1 MGRTESLRARLS
13 TALAPELQLRFS
25 PCVPIRGL
33 NKVLNGRSDKRLD
46 KWPDGDPKGA
56 RWKHDGGFALSIPY
70 SASRK
75 EAFTLARYFEYATDA
90 IEYLKAKDKKLGAA
104 IDAVGVVRR
113 EMDEDDLFTAIV
125 HQIIG
130 QQISTAAQ
138 ATIWNRMRERLG
150 EVTPSAVCA
159 ATEEEL
165 QSCGITFTK
174 ARYIKSCAE
183 KVASGQF
190 DLDAVREMDDAEAIA
205 ALSSLEGVGVWTAE
219 MLLLFCLG
227 RPDILSYGDLAIRR
241 GMRMVYH
248 HRKVTREMFERYRR
262 RYSPYGSV
270 ASLYLWAISSMNVP
284 GYERDFAPKKARV
297 AKKGKLGDGAVG
309 AKG

>member
-1 MGRTESLRARLS
+1 MT
-13 TALAPELQLRFS
+13 
-25 PCVPIRGL
+25 
-33 NKVLNGRSDKRLD
+33 
-46 KWPDGDPKGA
+46 
-56 RWKHDGGFALSIPY
+56 
-70 SASRK
+70 
-75 EAFTLARYFEYATDA
+75 RYFEYGTDA
-90 IEYLKAKDKKLGAA
+90 VDYLKAKDKKLGAA
-104 IDAVGVVRR
+104 IDAVGLVRR
-113 EMDEDDLFTAIV
+113 EMDEDDLFSAIV

-159 ATEEEL
+159 ATEEGL

-227 RPDILSYGDLAIRR
+227 RPDILSYGDLAIHR

-248 HRKVTREMFERYRR
+248 HRKVTREMFERYRC

-284 GYERDFAPKKARV
+284 GYERDFAPKKARST
-297 AKKGKLGDGAVG
+297 KKGELGDGTVG
-309 AKG
+309 AKGQKR

>member
-1 MGRTESLRARLS
+1 M
-13 TALAPELQLRFS
+13 
-25 PCVPIRGL
+25 
-33 NKVLNGRSDKRLD
+33 
-46 KWPDGDPKGA
+46 
-56 RWKHDGGFALSIPY
+56 LSIPY
-70 SASRK
+70 SASHK
-75 EAFTLARYFEYATDA
+75 EAFTLTRYFEYATDA

-113 EMDEDDLFTAIV
+113 EMDEGDLFSAIV

-159 ATEEEL
+159 ATEEGL

-227 RPDILSYGDLAIRR
+227 RPDILSYGDLAIHR

-284 GYERDFAPKKARV
+284 GYERDFAPKRARST
-297 AKKGKLGDGAVG
+297 KKGKSGNGAVG
-309 AKG
+309 AKGQKG

>member
-1 MGRTESLRARLS
+1 M
-13 TALAPELQLRFS
+13 
-25 PCVPIRGL
+25 
-33 NKVLNGRSDKRLD
+33 
-46 KWPDGDPKGA
+46 
-56 RWKHDGGFALSIPY
+56 
-70 SASRK
+70 
-75 EAFTLARYFEYATDA
+75 ARYFEYDTDA
-90 IEYLKAKDKKLGAA
+90 VEYLKAKDKKLGAA

-113 EMDEDDLFTAIV
+113 EMDEDDLFSAIV

-159 ATEEEL
+159 ATEEGL
-165 QSCGITFTK
+165 QACGITFTK

-190 DLDAVREMDDAEAIA
+190 DLDAVREMDDAEAIV

-227 RPDILSYGDLAIRR
+227 RPDILSYGDLAIHR

-270 ASLYLWAISSMNVP
+270 ASLYLWAISSMDVP
-284 GYERDFAPKKARV
+284 GYEQDYAPKRARV
-297 AKKGKLGDGAVG
+297 AKKGNQAAPRLG
-309 AKG
+309 KGLKGDKGKGSRWL

>member
-1 MGRTESLRARLS
+1 MT
-13 TALAPELQLRFS
+13 
-25 PCVPIRGL
+25 
-33 NKVLNGRSDKRLD
+33 
-46 KWPDGDPKGA
+46 
-56 RWKHDGGFALSIPY
+56 
-70 SASRK
+70 
-75 EAFTLARYFEYATDA
+75 RYFEYGTDA
-90 IEYLKAKDKKLGAA
+90 VDYLKAKDKKLGAA
-104 IDAVGVVRR
+104 IDAVGIVRR
-113 EMDEDDLFTAIV
+113 EMDEDDLFSAIV

-150 EVTPSAVCA
+150 EVTSPAVCA

-270 ASLYLWAISSMNVP
+270 ASLYLWAISSMDVL
-284 GYERDFAPKKARV
+284 GYERDFAPKKVRV
-297 AKKGKLGDGAVG
+297 AKKGKSADGAVG
-309 AKG
+309 AKGQKGKKKEVFAGPRDSPRLPAFARTRRLAASRERRLWSNVAWRMPRLLRWPGPLRTGQYGIENASRSPMW